1 MKLALQKSMLFT
13 PLLPSAGPTGG
24 LGLAWPA
31 PTISF
36 TIWSFAIALRAMVD
50 PADGCRCSQLSVC
63 SHTVRPPGDVRRVK
77 QHGLMAV
84 GRVSASSVQLEVFSQ
99 RGGSAGT
106 GGGRTGATRR
116 RKRARASANS
126 SARDVIL
133 DGLLAGLLCF
143 FKPAYIAVLSWQR
156 ASSPRDAARPRCL
169 RRSSA
174 SRILRSGVLEWA
186 KRRRIKLGPPPI
198 QHISSPISIPLD
210 FPPEIHRTTTH
221 RNHELAEADVRV
233 LLASFLQAR

>member
-84 GRVSASSVQLEVFSQ
+84 GRVSASSMSSSKFSLSAEAR
-99 RGGSAGT
+99 RGRAAGE
-106 GGGRTGATRR
+106 
-116 RKRARASANS
+116 RA
-126 SARDVIL
+126 L
-133 DGLLAGLLCF
+133 
-143 FKPAYIAVLSWQR
+143 
-156 ASSPRDAARPRCL
+156 RDAASEREPQQTVAPGTSSSTGFLQGC
-169 RRSSA
+169 SA
-174 SRILRSGVLEWA
+174 SSNL
-186 KRRRIKLGPPPI
+186 
-198 QHISSPISIPLD
+198 PISPFSPGSEHLPL
-210 FPPEIHRTTTH
+210 ET
-221 RNHELAEADVRV
+221 LRV
-233 LLASFLQAR
+233 LAASGAPPQAAS